1 MYENDIL
8 YCAYGSNLNHEQ
20 MAYRC
25 PNAVF
30 VGTGIIKNY
39 RLVFRGVADI
49 EWARGQE
56 VHVGLWSVTVNCIVA
71 LDRYEGYPHLYER
84 GGIEVIMNGKKKP
97 RVVETFFYYMNS
109 GSYGEPTTSYLQ
121 SIAAGYADCGL
132 PLSALTNAITHTER
146 LYWQQHELT
155 A

>member
-1 MYENDIL
+1 MYESEIL
-8 YCAYGSNLNHEQ
+8 YCAYGSNLNHDQ

-30 VGTGIIKNY
+30 VGTGVVPNY

-49 EWARGQE
+49 EWARGQQ
-56 VHVGLWSVTVNCIVA
+56 VHVGLWRVTDQCVDA

-84 GGIEVIMNGKKKP
+84 GGIEVIMSGKKKP
-97 RVVETFFYYMNS
+97 RTVETFFYYMNS
-109 GSYGEPTTSYLQ
+109 GGYAEPSTGYLK
-121 SIAAGYADCGL
+121 SIADGYVDCGL
-132 PLSALTNAITHTER
+132 PLEDLTKAITQTER
-146 LYWQQHELT
+146 LYWEQHELT

>member
-1 MYENDIL
+1 MYETDIL
-8 YCAYGSNLNHEQ
+8 YCAYGSNLNHDQ
-20 MAYRC
+20 MAVRC
-25 PNAVF
+25 PEAEF
-30 VGTGIIKNY
+30 AGTGIIKNY

-56 VHVGLWSVTVNCIVA
+56 VHVGLWRLTDKCVEA

-84 GGIEVIMNGKKKP
+84 GGIEVITKK
-97 RVVETFFYYMNS
+97 RTVETFFYYMNS
-109 GSYGEPTTSYLQ
+109 GSYGEPSTSYLQ

-132 PLSALTNAITHTER
+132 PLNALKSALEQSKR
-146 LYWQQHELT
+146 LYWEQHELT